1 MAMSM
6 RKQSV
11 QFPVQQEPKSATLE
25 SIFDDPRAMGKRR
38 ADRID
43 AAASGE
49 ESGGLATERR
59 GSHSLQVGGCWWLQR
74 NYLTVEAK
82 LFVTEQ
88 LLCPAQSLDA

>member
-11 QFPVQQEPKSATLE
+11 QFPIQREAKSATLE
-25 SIFDDPRAMGKRR
+25 SIFDDPRAMGNRR
-38 ADRID
+38 ADRI
-43 AAASGE
+43 AAAAPGE
-49 ESGGLATERR
+49 ENGGVATERR
-59 GSHSLQVGGCWWLQR
+59 DSHSLQAGGCWWLQR

-88 LLCPAQSLDA
+88 LLRPAQSSDA